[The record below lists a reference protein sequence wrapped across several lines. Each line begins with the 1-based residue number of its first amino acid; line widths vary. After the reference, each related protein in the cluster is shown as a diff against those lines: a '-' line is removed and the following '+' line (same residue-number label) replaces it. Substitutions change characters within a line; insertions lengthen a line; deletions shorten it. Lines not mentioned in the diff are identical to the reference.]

1 MLTLPME
8 REQEGPANL
17 VTGIHLN
24 LVERTITFDV
34 EGEAAVSLRLASYGL
49 TLESPAMSATTPAE
63 VVDEAQKTVTLSGR
77 LVNAPRS
84 GRPDRSG
91 NPTAYARFA
100 AHIEGED
107 QAHDYVCTF
116 HRHTAPIALR
126 LRKEDQLTV
135 EGYPHPSSGAR
146 RLDTF
151 SVVNL
156 VRYPGMPEPQPRSQ
170 GSAR

>member
-1 MLTLPME
+1 ME
-8 REQEGPANL
+8 RQQEGPANL

-24 LVERTITFDV
+24 LVERTLTFDV
-34 EGEAAVSLRLASYGL
+34 DGQAAVSLRWASYGL
-49 TLESPAMSATTPAE
+49 TLESPGISATTPGN
-63 VVDEAQKTVTLSGR
+63 VLDEAQKTVTLSGR

-84 GRPDRSG
+84 GRPDRNG
-91 NPTAYARFA
+91 NPTSYARFA
-100 AHIEGED
+100 AHVEGEE

-126 LRKEDQLTV
+126 LHKDDQVLI

-151 SVVNL
+151 SVINL
-156 VRYPGMPEPQPRSQ
+156 INYPGIPHQQRS
-170 GSAR
+170 

>member
-1 MLTLPME
+1 ME

-24 LVERTITFDV
+24 LVERTLTFDV
-34 EGEAAVSLRLASYGL
+34 EGEAAVSLRWAPYGL
-49 TLESPAMSATTPAE
+49 TLESPTTSATMPTE
-63 VVDEAQKTVTLSGR
+63 VLNEAQKTVTLSGR

-91 NPTAYARFA
+91 NPTSYARFA
-100 AHIEGED
+100 AHVEGEE

-116 HRHTAPIALR
+116 HRHTAPIALQ
-126 LRKEDQLTV
+126 LRKDDQVLI

-151 SVVNL
+151 SVINL
-156 VRYPGMPEPQPRSQ
+156 INYPGIPRQ
-170 GSAR
+170 QRG

>member
-1 MLTLPME
+1 ME
-8 REQEGPANL
+8 REQEGPSQL

-24 LVERTITFDV
+24 LVERTLTFDV
-34 EGEAAVSLRLASYGL
+34 EGEAAVSLRLASYGF
-49 TLESPAMSATTPAE
+49 TLESPARSASTPAE
-63 VVDEAQKTVTLSGR
+63 VLDEAQKTVTLSGR

-100 AHIEGED
+100 AHVEGEE

-126 LRKEDQLTV
+126 LHKDDQVLI

-151 SVVNL
+151 SVINL
-156 VRYPGMPEPQPRSQ
+156 INYPGMPRQQHS
-170 GSAR
+170 